1 LRARRRRVRGSRF
14 GGAVALCLGLIGC
27 SGAGDGSPPLAKDTD
42 GDSVPDA
49 RDCAP
54 ADPTRWQLLA
64 YQSRD
69 SDADGYRADAT
80 GEVCS
85 GATLPPAYAAS
96 TAAAGDADCDDAN
109 PAAWRLM
116 MLYVDADGDGVGAGA
131 GQISCV
137 GTAAPPG
144 FSLLGYDPL
153 DDPSDPTAAVISSLE
168 LAPWQLTPAMDITI
182 TP

>member
-1 LRARRRRVRGSRF
+1 MRARRRRTRGSRF

-69 SDADGYRADAT
+69 SDADGHRADAT

-96 TAAAGDADCDDAN
+96 TVAAGDADCDDAN

-116 MLYVDADGDGVGAGA
+116 MLYADADGDGVGAGA

-137 GTAAPPG
+137 AQ
-144 FSLLGYDPL
+144 PL
-153 DDPSDPTAAVISSLE
+153 RQVSRSSATIL
-168 LAPWQLTPAMDITI
+168 WTIPAIRQRRRSQAWSSRRGS
-182 TP
+182 

>member
-1 LRARRRRVRGSRF
+1 
-14 GGAVALCLGLIGC
+14 
-27 SGAGDGSPPLAKDTD
+27 
-42 GDSVPDA
+42 
-49 RDCAP
+49 
-54 ADPTRWQLLA
+54 
-64 YQSRD
+64 
-69 SDADGYRADAT
+69 
-80 GEVCS
+80 
-85 GATLPPAYAAS
+85 
-96 TAAAGDADCDDAN
+96 
-109 PAAWRLM
+109 M